1 MLVFVRPI
9 TAHWSPVGRDFPG
22 HQTGPGGGPVF
33 PRKQDRV
40 LAKEV
45 GHAQGLGWQSAG
57 HVSHP
62 SGLGCP
68 LSSGVQGL
76 PNTKGLWSH
85 SPTAFCIST
94 PATGGGGGRVPS
106 FPVSGDGTVRPG
118 GSQICPQGSGQ
129 SLGYSSSVGHPFD
142 F

>member
-94 PATGGGGGRVPS
+94 PATGGGGACAILSRIRGWHCETRRLSDLPSGVWTVPGLL
-106 FPVSGDGTVRPG
+106 FLCWAP
-118 GSQICPQGSGQ
+118 I
-129 SLGYSSSVGHPFD
+129 
-142 F
+142 